1 MATEPRLI
9 FYDGTC
15 GVCHSFVEFVVRRDH
30 RECFHFA
37 PLGGQRFAELIPSE
51 FRPRLP
57 ESLVLRTP
65 NGELFYRSAAV
76 VAVLRELGG
85 GWRLL
90 AWMLEKVPVR
100 LRDTI
105 YDQIARIRNR
115 LFPRPA
121 DVCPPLPPQFRSR
134 LHL

>member
-1 MATEPRLI
+1 MTAEPQFV
-9 FYDGTC
+9 FYDGNC
-15 GVCHSFVEFVVRRDH
+15 GVCHSFVEFVVRRDR

-37 PLGGQRFAELIPSE
+37 PLGGQRFAELIPPELRS
-51 FRPRLP
+51 RLP

-65 NGELFYRSAAV
+65 SGELFYRSAAV

-90 AWMLEKVPVR
+90 ARVLERVPVR
-100 LRDTI
+100 LRDAI

-115 LFPRPA
+115 LFRRPA